1 MENKETIEVKEIN
14 ISENIAQPDLKA
26 IEKKPK
32 SSKKKVILISALIA
46 AIVVIMG
53 IIVSVIVFTGN
64 SNSLWKKPVDEEGIG
79 IYRYNVTP
87 EEFIDKA
94 NELCNYDNEYHEF
107 EYAEKTAI
115 RDDNESAERYWYDIS
130 SFKINP
136 GDEPINSFKV
146 NPGDEPINW
155 GYYSQCGVDYCED
168 KTISKTSLV
177 FPYNDVWSFDF
188 AYSDLCI
195 STVQILYAYNAFES
209 DSADDVL
216 NALKSFSD
224 KLEKMAQNHRI
235 QIYFKYG
242 DFVLYLF
249 EDENSEV
256 LYWLIQKTDEKGIE
270 YMEKELGYIM
280 INLADRMSL
289 NDYNEVTK
297 KGN

>member
-32 SSKKKVILISALIA
+32 SSKKKVILISVLIA

-94 NELCNYDNEYHEF
+94 NELCNYDNKYNEF

-130 SFKINP
+130 SFK
-136 GDEPINSFKV
+136 V
-146 NPGDEPINW
+146 NPGDEPINL
-155 GYYSQCGVDYCED
+155 GYYSDCGVDYCED
-168 KTISKTSLV
+168 KTISKTFLV